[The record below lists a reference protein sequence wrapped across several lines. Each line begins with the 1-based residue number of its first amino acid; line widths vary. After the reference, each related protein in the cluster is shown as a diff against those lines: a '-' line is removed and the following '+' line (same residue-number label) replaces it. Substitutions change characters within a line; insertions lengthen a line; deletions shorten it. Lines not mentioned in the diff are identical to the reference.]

1 MKENETKEVAIREE
15 GLLPTTQGQLEQI
28 KADIKLIDSLYK
40 SIMVE
45 GTDYDTIPGT
55 KQPTLMKSGAE
66 LLRSYF
72 GFHIEEVIEDI
83 SNLSLDIPLIRYRI
97 RTLVYKNSDLICVGV
112 GECSSAEEKY
122 AWQKCSKKE
131 YEELSSE
138 NRRIKWYPNKFSK
151 TKDDQYYP
159 EYQARVTNTYDR
171 ANTILKMAKKRSFV
185 DAMLTATGASRIFTQ
200 DLEETKE
207 ETTEQ
212 IHNNNHPTDKPPTAP
227 PQQKTSAPPREKLL
241 FDIEGI
247 VAEFKQKDGEKNG
260 KKWTLTTIKM
270 DDGTELKTFDTNFAK
285 ILYDAQRRMI
295 PVKITSDTE
304 NIIQSVD
311 PVRQPGED

>member
-1 MKENETKEVAIREE
+1 MKQNETKEVAVREE
-15 GLLPTTQGQLEQI
+15 QGLLPTTQGQLEQI
-28 KADIKLIDSLYK
+28 KADIKLIDNLYK

-45 GTDYDTIPGT
+45 GTDYNTIPGT
-55 KQPTLMKSGAE
+55 RQPTLMKSGAE

-72 GFHIEEVIEDI
+72 GFHIEEAIEDI

-97 RTLVYKNSDLICVGV
+97 RTLVYKNSELICVGV

-138 NRRIKWYPNKFSK
+138 HRRIKWYPNKFSK

-207 ETTEQ
+207 ETTE
-212 IHNNNHPTDKPPTAP
+212 IHNNNHPGKPPTAP
-227 PQQKTSAPPREKLL
+227 PQQKSSAPPQDKLL
-241 FDIEGI
+241 FDIQGI
-247 VAEFKQKDGEKNG
+247 LAEYKQKDSEKDG
-260 KKWTLTTIKM
+260 KKWTLTTIRM

-285 ILYDAQRRMI
+285 ILYNAQRLMI
-295 PVKITSDTE
+295 PLKITYDSK
-304 NIIQSVD
+304 NMIQSIA